1 MNCKRAK
8 LLSAL
13 LLITFTAM
21 SLYASGLKTVAPVV
35 MRKPI
40 MTVEY
45 EYSKSGR
52 ITARKI
58 NGQVQN
64 YKYDKKGQLLG
75 VYDDKG
81 NAIEEYVYD
90 PAGNILKKT
99 IHGRTTTYKY
109 DKANQ
114 LVSSECNGKVTKY
127 EYDAAGRLVKEGDK
141 EYHYIGLDKIE
152 SVTENGRRLSSFT
165 YHIDGQ
171 LAARVS
177 IESSEEFQWDGL
189 ALIQRNST
197 SYVNEPAVTGGNPI
211 LADDKVLFNDML
223 GTTLGVKDGDKV
235 MQNNLTAF
243 GESLS
248 TSPMQDSFFTGKPLI
263 GELGYAF
270 LFRNYRADQGKWQTS
285 DPLGY
290 PDGWNNFAYV
300 NNDVLMNIDWLGA
313 SIYELLDREGAGGN
327 GHSLPIATKRNEDG
341 TWSATGYNYGG
352 YSSGSGTATDVK
364 SFSGSSER
372 DAINKAIDY
381 YDPSGNK
388 YDNMYGWQAD
398 NQKSQAA
405 MDAMAAAV
413 NEPYSA
419 QAHNCLTITKEGLAA
434 AGVYKE
440 DGEWRPNQATE
451 MRSNSFDFTD
461 LLKQLLE

>member
-1 MNCKRAK
+1 MNCKKAK
-8 LLSAL
+8 LLSVL
-13 LLITFTAM
+13 LLSIFATV
-21 SLYASGLKTVAPVV
+21 SLYASGLKTAAPVV
-35 MRKPI
+35 KMKPI

-75 VYDDKG
+75 VYDGKG

-99 IHGRTTTYKY
+99 IQGRTTTYKY

-171 LAARVS
+171 LAACVS

-197 SYVNEPAVTGGNPI
+197 NYVNEPAVTGGNPI

-223 GTTLGVKDGDKV
+223 GTTLGIKDGDKV

-248 TSPMQDSFFTGKPLI
+248 ASPMQDSFFTGKPHV
-263 GELGYAF
+263 GEMGYVF
-270 LFRNYRADQGKWQTS
+270 LFRAYRADQGKWQTS

-290 PDGWNNFAYV
+290 PDGWNNLAYC
-300 NNDVLMNIDWLGA
+300 NNEVIEYYDFLGGA
-313 SIYELLDREGAGGN
+313 SAHVNCDLNAASYYREQLGPGYIVKEAPAKNINCTIKVTYDFDSISCPGWESDSVTGASFIIEKPDLAGNSQEYSCTASAAYSVTSLGKSKKFQEGNKWYQIASYDARITVTMTGAGN
-327 GHSLPIATKRNEDG
+327 TIQYVTKR
-341 TWSATGYNYGG
+341 TL
-352 YSSGSGTATDVK
+352 
-364 SFSGSSER
+364 
-372 DAINKAIDY
+372 
-381 YDPSGNK
+381 K
-388 YDNMYGWQAD
+388 Y
-398 NQKSQAA
+398 
-405 MDAMAAAV
+405 
-413 NEPYSA
+413 
-419 QAHNCLTITKEGLAA
+419 
-434 AGVYKE
+434 
-440 DGEWRPNQATE
+440 
-451 MRSNSFDFTD
+451 
-461 LLKQLLE
+461 KQEVAE

>member
-1 MNCKRAK
+1 MKRYILNAV
-8 LLSAL
+8 LLSM
-13 LLITFTAM
+13 FTAM
-21 SLYASGLKTVAPVV
+21 SLYGSGLKPAVPVV
-35 MRKPI
+35 KRKPV
-40 MTVEY
+40 MKVEY

-99 IHGRTTTYKY
+99 IHGKTTTYKY

-114 LVSSECNGKVTKY
+114 LVSSECNGKVTNY

-141 EYHYIGLDKIE
+141 VYSYIGLDKIE

-171 LAARVS
+171 LAARMS
-177 IESSEEFQWDGL
+177 IESSEEFLWDGL

-223 GTTLGVKDGDKV
+223 GTTLGVKDDDKI
-235 MQNNLTAF
+235 MPNNLTAF
-243 GESLS
+243 GESLKS
-248 TSPMQDSFFTGKPLI
+248 SLLTENSFFTGKPYI

-270 LFRNYRADQGKWQTS
+270 LFRNYRADQGKWQTA
-285 DPLGY
+285 DPAGY

-300 NNDVLMNIDWLGA
+300 NNWVMSSIDLLGRDIYHVIDTDSSTGHSAVIVGNEADGYKAYNFGGDGGGYTVGNQKDIAYKTAKDALAALNNGRSSEGEYDKVQKWETDRLHDKLAQDAIKNDMNESYDWL
-313 SIYELLDREGAGGN
+313 
-327 GHSLPIATKRNEDG
+327 T
-341 TWSATGYNYGG
+341 
-352 YSSGSGTATDVK
+352 
-364 SFSGSSER
+364 
-372 DAINKAIDY
+372 
-381 YDPSGNK
+381 
-388 YDNMYGWQAD
+388 
-398 NQKSQAA
+398 
-405 MDAMAAAV
+405 
-413 NEPYSA
+413 
-419 QAHNCLTITKEGLAA
+419 HNCTDPVEAGLEA
-434 AGVYKE
+434 AGVKYSTGFTPSSLFNNNLNNAKTL
-440 DGEWRPNQATE
+440 NY
-451 MRSNSFDFTD
+451 NDF
-461 LLKQLLE
+461 KNGKVE

>member
-1 MNCKRAK
+1 MKRYILNAV
-8 LLSAL
+8 LLSMF
-13 LLITFTAM
+13 TTAM
-21 SLYASGLKTVAPVV
+21 SLYGSGLKPAVPVV
-35 MRKPI
+35 KRKPV
-40 MTVEY
+40 MKVEY

-99 IHGRTTTYKY
+99 IHGKTTTYKY

-114 LVSSECNGKVTKY
+114 LVSSECNGKVTNY

-141 EYHYIGLDKIE
+141 VYSYIGLDKIE

-177 IESSEEFQWDGL
+177 IESSEEFLWDGL

-223 GTTLGVKDGDKV
+223 GTTLGVKDDDKI
-235 MQNNLTAF
+235 MPNNLTAF
-243 GESLS
+243 GESLKS
-248 TSPMQDSFFTGKPLI
+248 SLLTENSFFTGKPYI

-270 LFRNYRADQGKWQTS
+270 LFRNYRADQGKWQTA
-285 DPLGY
+285 DPAGY

-300 NNDVLMNIDWLGA
+300 NNWVMSSIDLLGRDIYHVIDTDSSTGHSAVIVGNEADGYKAYNFGGDGGGYTVGNQKDIAYKTAKDALAALNNGRSSEGEYDKVQKWETDRLHDKLAQDAIKNDMNESYDWL
-313 SIYELLDREGAGGN
+313 
-327 GHSLPIATKRNEDG
+327 T
-341 TWSATGYNYGG
+341 
-352 YSSGSGTATDVK
+352 
-364 SFSGSSER
+364 
-372 DAINKAIDY
+372 
-381 YDPSGNK
+381 
-388 YDNMYGWQAD
+388 
-398 NQKSQAA
+398 
-405 MDAMAAAV
+405 
-413 NEPYSA
+413 
-419 QAHNCLTITKEGLAA
+419 HNCTDPVEAGLEA
-434 AGVYKE
+434 AGVKYSTGFTPSSLFNNNLNNAKTL
-440 DGEWRPNQATE
+440 NY
-451 MRSNSFDFTD
+451 NDF
-461 LLKQLLE
+461 KNGKVE

>member
-13 LLITFTAM
+13 LLITFTAV

-141 EYHYIGLDKIE
+141 VYSYIGLDKIE

-171 LAARVS
+171 LAACVS

-197 SYVNEPAVTGGNPI
+197 RYVNEPAVTGGNPI

-235 MQNNLTAF
+235 MQNSLTAF

-248 TSPMQDSFFTGKPLI
+248 TPPMEDSFFTGKPHV
-263 GELGYAF
+263 GEMGYVF
-270 LFRNYRADQGKWQTS
+270 LFRAYRADQGKWQTS

-290 PDGWNNFAYV
+290 PDGWNNLAYC
-300 NNDVLMNIDWLGA
+300 NNEVILAFDFLGA
-313 SIYELLDREGAGGN
+313 STTFYSNENPYTKQEQRNQRSHIHNDQACSVYDLYEA
-327 GHSLPIATKRNEDG
+327 SFQDG
-341 TWSATGYNYGG
+341 FNITYT
-352 YSSGSGTATDVK
+352 
-364 SFSGSSER
+364 
-372 DAINKAIDY
+372 
-381 YDPSGNK
+381 
-388 YDNMYGWQAD
+388 
-398 NQKSQAA
+398 
-405 MDAMAAAV
+405 
-413 NEPYSA
+413 
-419 QAHNCLTITKEGLAA
+419 TIPTA
-434 AGVYKE
+434 AGVVLDWAKNFLTQIQIAAIAAGTYAVYSPTPVDDGATIIIIATTTLTKE
-440 DGEWRPNQATE
+440 TLIPFLESHMSNTFSRVAIDNYERAT
-451 MRSNSFDFTD
+451 
-461 LLKQLLE
+461 KQLTSWKKIQTVHSVKE